1 MKTHNSI
8 VATITVITV
17 MIMALLTSFTA
28 SANNYESR
36 IKEALELITQKANN
50 CSSIGVT
57 YNAHNDPETGQNDGE
72 LHIVK
77 FKLGPREAHL
87 IEQAKAIYQLISSDS
102 QSGKI
107 PYLYTLWLN
116 TANQDRTYS
125 GINLYY
131 SHENSILVGADADN
145 CYTVGFFLSENT
157 DYRNTYTLE
166 WSEANGDS
174 VKGRVITTFGPVASK
189 VHSIAINSGNWPLY
203 DFDIDTVAFNAQMV
217 TLKAGM
223 ERLNEGMERLKT
235 SSSSIVITTS
245 SETNNASNWMKQ
257 MLFYL
262 DKIQRDGKNSRY
274 IYLSKLYELCK
285 NTDCLD
291 RQDLKIAMQQVASCY
306 KKLKSKNTLQDNE
319 LLFLENM
326 ADVLEAKIQSSCPQ

>member
-1 MKTHNSI
+1 MKTIRNI
-8 VATITVITV
+8 IALVAIL
-17 MIMALLTSFTA
+17 MPIMAC
-28 SANNYESR
+28 ANNYESR
-36 IKEALELITQKANN
+36 IKEALEFITQKTNN

-72 LHIVK
+72 LRIAK

-87 IEQAKAIYQLISSDS
+87 IDQAKAIYQQINDDS
-102 QSGKI
+102 QSGHV

-166 WSEANGDS
+166 WSNTNGDS

-189 VHSIAINSGNWPLY
+189 VHGMSSSFSTTGTFTLDDY
-203 DFDIDTVAFNAQMV
+203 DFDTGALDAQMEK
-217 TLKAGM
+217 LRAGM
-223 ERLNEGMERLKT
+223 ARFNEGMERLKSSKGTITIT
-235 SSSSIVITTS
+235 SSTDTGTS
-245 SETNNASNWMKQ
+245 SHWMKK
-257 MLFYL
+257 MLFYIEKVQQ
-262 DKIQRDGKNSRY
+262 DDGDRY

-285 NTDCLD
+285 NTEGLD
-291 RQDLKIAMQQVASCY
+291 QTDLKIAMQQIASVY
-306 KKLKSKNTLQDNE
+306 KQLKSKSKLKENE
-319 LLFLENM
+319 LLFLESM
-326 ADVLEAKIQSSCPQ
+326 VDLLESKIK

>member
-1 MKTHNSI
+1 MKTLSHIILS
-8 VATITVITV
+8 VAILFPV
-17 MIMALLTSFTA
+17 MA
-28 SANNYESR
+28 SANTYESR
-36 IKEALELITQKANN
+36 VKEVLGNITQKA
-50 CSSIGVT
+50 SGGSLGLT
-57 YNAHNDPETGQNDGE
+57 YSAHSDPETGQNDGE
-72 LHIVK
+72 LRIVK

-87 IEQAKAIYQLISSDS
+87 IEQAKAIYQLINEES
-102 QSGKI
+102 QSGKV
-107 PYLYTLWLN
+107 PYLYTLWMN

-166 WSEANGDS
+166 WSATSGDS

-189 VHSIAINSGNWPLY
+189 VHTLKINSDNWPLD
-203 DFDIDTVAFNAQMV
+203 DFDFGFDTIALNAQMEKLQV
-217 TLKAGM
+217 GM
-223 ERLNEGMERLKT
+223 ARFNEGMERLNSGIGTIVVT
-235 SSSSIVITTS
+235 SSSGVES
-245 SETNNASNWMKQ
+245 SSNWMKK

-262 DKIQRDGKNSRY
+262 DKIQRDDKDSRY

-291 RQDLKIAMQQVASCY
+291 QQDLKIAMQQLASIY
-306 KKLKSKNTLQDNE
+306 KQLKSKSKLKENE

-326 ADVLEAKIQSSCPQ
+326 VDLLENKIQ

>member
-1 MKTHNSI
+1 MKTFRNI
-8 VATITVITV
+8 IALVAIL
-17 MIMALLTSFTA
+17 MPMMA
-28 SANNYESR
+28 SANIYENKVR
-36 IKEALELITQKANN
+36 EALDNISEKAN
-50 CSSIGVT
+50 SSSFGLT
-57 YNAHNDPETGQNDGE
+57 YSAHSDPETGQNDGE
-72 LHIVK
+72 LRIVK
-77 FKLGPREAHL
+77 FKLGPRESHL
-87 IEQAKAIYQLISSDS
+87 IEQAKVIYQLINNDS
-102 QSGKI
+102 QSGEV

-166 WSEANGDS
+166 WSNTSGDS

-189 VHSIAINSGNWPLY
+189 VHTMKIDSDNWPLD
-203 DFDIDTVAFNAQMV
+203 DFDTDAFNVKME
-217 TLKAGM
+217 TLQAGM
-223 ERLNEGMERLKT
+223 ERFNEGMEQLKN
-235 SSSSIVITTS
+235 SSSSIVVTTS
-245 SETNNASNWMKQ
+245 SGTGTSSGWMTK

-274 IYLSKLYELCK
+274 IYLSKLYDLCK

-291 RQDLKIAMQQVASCY
+291 QQDLKIALQQVASCY
-306 KKLKSKNTLQDNE
+306 KKLKSKNTLQENE
-319 LLFLENM
+319 LLFLQNM
-326 ADVLEAKIQSSCPQ
+326 ADVLESKIQ